1 MAKKNRNN
9 LSFVGEN
16 IKKIR
21 QAKKL
26 SQADV
31 SKLFDLARASVG
43 AYEEGRSE
51 PKIETLVAMANYFGI
66 SVDALLTRKL
76 TIAEIFKFNRV
87 NEKLDKV
94 HQLKGK
100 GATKN
105 LAVKLVRSDQ
115 YLDFLVQHTNNDFID
130 SMDDVGSPGSHM
142 KADIAIEMNGGE
154 MALEDRG
161 VHHGDVLF
169 GREIAVKDLKK
180 KMGQIVVCA
189 TDSLFTIS
197 RLKAVERKMA
207 ILVPDNNSYP
217 ERELGLEEINVCWQ
231 IIGIYTSKMPK
242 PMQMEDRLLRI
253 EEELMKLKK
262 D

>member
-26 SQADV
+26 SQADL

-51 PKIETLVAMANYFGI
+51 PKIETLIAMANFFGI
-66 SVDALLTRKL
+66 SIDALLTRKL

-94 HQLKGK
+94 HQLKGRSGK
-100 GATKN
+100 KVPV
-105 LAVKLVRSDQ
+105 VKLVRADQ
-115 YLDFLVQHTNNDFID
+115 YLDFLVQRSNSDFID
-130 SMDDVGSPGSHM
+130 SMDEVGLPTSRM
-142 KADIAIEMNGGE
+142 TADIAIEMNGGE

-169 GREIAVKDLKK
+169 GREAAVKNLKK
-180 KMGQIVVCA
+180 NLGQIVVCA
-189 TDSLFTIS
+189 TDSQFCVS
-197 RLKAVERKMA
+197 RLKAVEKQLA
-207 ILVPDNNSYP
+207 ILSPDNNSYP
-217 ERELGLEEINVCWQ
+217 EQEMSLEEMTGCWE
-231 IIGIYTSKMPK
+231 IVGIYSDKMPK

-262 D
+262 G